1 MKKRMV
7 TALVHNQNG
16 IFTRLM
22 GMFHKHQYRIESLA
36 VTSAYPE
43 LKEVSKMSVILEV
56 EDDHKFLQLVKQVNK
71 QVDVLFVT
79 DVTDEQVIE
88 RELAMMKQ
96 LLV

>member
-1 MKKRMV
+1 MNKRMV

-43 LKEVSKMSVILEV
+43 LKDVSKMSVILEV

>member
-7 TALVHNQNG
+7 TALVHTQNG

-36 VTSAYPE
+36 VAAAYPE
-43 LKEVSKMSVILEV
+43 LKDVSHMSVLRGV

-79 DVTDEQVIE
+79 DVTDETVIE
-88 RELAMMKQ
+88 RELAMMKK

>member
-1 MKKRMV
+1 MKKRMI

-36 VTSAYPE
+36 VAVAYPE
-43 LKEVSKMSVILEV
+43 LKDVSKMSVIIEV

-79 DVTDEQVIE
+79 DVTDELMIE
-88 RELAMMKQ
+88 RELDMMKK

>member
-36 VTSAYPE
+36 VGVAYPE
-43 LKEVSKMSVILEV
+43 LKDVSKMSVILEA
-56 EDDHKFLQLVKQVNK
+56 EDEHKFRQLVKQVNK

-79 DVTDEQVIE
+79 DVTDELVIE
-88 RELAMMKQ
+88 RELSAMKK

>member
-7 TALVHNQNG
+7 TTLVHNQNG
-16 IFTRLM
+16 ILSRLM
-22 GMFHKHQYRIESLA
+22 GLFHKHQYRIESLA
-36 VTSAYPE
+36 VAVAYPE
-43 LKEVSKMSVILEV
+43 LKDVSKMSVILEV

-79 DVTDEQVIE
+79 DVTDAQVIE
-88 RELAMMKQ
+88 RELNMVKK

>member
-7 TALVHNQNG
+7 TALVQNQNG

-22 GMFHKHQYRIESLA
+22 GMLHKHQYRIESLA
-36 VTSAYPE
+36 VAVAYPE
-43 LKEVSKMSVILEV
+43 LKDVSKMSVVIEV

-79 DVTDEQVIE
+79 DVTDELVIE
-88 RELAMMKQ
+88 RELAVMKK

>member
-7 TALVHNQNG
+7 TALVQNQNG

-22 GMFHKHQYRIESLA
+22 GLFHKHQYRIESLA
-36 VTSAYPE
+36 VAVAYPE
-43 LKEVSKMSVILEV
+43 LKDVSKMSVILEV

-79 DVTDEQVIE
+79 DITDELVIE
-88 RELAMMKQ
+88 RELAVMKK